1 MFNHNAYNLLLF
13 YRKIEIWVELIIG
26 YDKSKAN
33 FLFIFRGM
41 LSSAHVLAMDA
52 KHLLDVIDKIRM
64 TYPHVNDHILNRG
77 SSASSSSSSGTG
89 SGGTGNGRFSSY
101 TSSSQSM
108 SDNGGGSSL

>member
-26 YDKSKAN
+26 YDNSKAN

-77 SSASSSSSSGTG
+77 SSASSSSSGTG

>member
-1 MFNHNAYNLLLF
+1 
-13 YRKIEIWVELIIG
+13 
-26 YDKSKAN
+26 
-33 FLFIFRGM
+33 M

-77 SSASSSSSSGTG
+77 SSASSSSSGTG

>member
-1 MFNHNAYNLLLF
+1 MTFDLY
-13 YRKIEIWVELIIG
+13 
-26 YDKSKAN
+26 
-33 FLFIFRGM
+33 FRGM

-77 SSASSSSSSGTG
+77 SSASSSSSG
-89 SGGTGNGRFSSY
+89 GGTGNGRFSSY

>member
-1 MFNHNAYNLLLF
+1 MTFDLY
-13 YRKIEIWVELIIG
+13 
-26 YDKSKAN
+26 
-33 FLFIFRGM
+33 FRGM

>member
-1 MFNHNAYNLLLF
+1 MFNHSAYNLLLF

-26 YDKSKAN
+26 YDNSKAN

-77 SSASSSSSSGTG
+77 SSASSSSSGTG

>member
-1 MFNHNAYNLLLF
+1 MTFDLY
-13 YRKIEIWVELIIG
+13 
-26 YDKSKAN
+26 
-33 FLFIFRGM
+33 FRGM

-77 SSASSSSSSGTG
+77 SSASSSSSGTG

>member
-1 MFNHNAYNLLLF
+1 MTFDLY
-13 YRKIEIWVELIIG
+13 
-26 YDKSKAN
+26 
-33 FLFIFRGM
+33 FRGM

-77 SSASSSSSSGTG
+77 SSATAGSNSSSSSGG
-89 SGGTGNGRFSSY
+89 SGTGNGRFSSY

>member
-1 MFNHNAYNLLLF
+1 MFNYNAYNLLLF

-26 YDKSKAN
+26 YDNSKAN

-77 SSASSSSSSGTG
+77 SSASSSSSG
-89 SGGTGNGRFSSY
+89 GGTGNGRFSSY

>member
-1 MFNHNAYNLLLF
+1 MTFDLY
-13 YRKIEIWVELIIG
+13 
-26 YDKSKAN
+26 
-33 FLFIFRGM
+33 FRGM

-77 SSASSSSSSGTG
+77 SSATAGSNSSSSS
-89 SGGTGNGRFSSY
+89 GTGNGRFSSY